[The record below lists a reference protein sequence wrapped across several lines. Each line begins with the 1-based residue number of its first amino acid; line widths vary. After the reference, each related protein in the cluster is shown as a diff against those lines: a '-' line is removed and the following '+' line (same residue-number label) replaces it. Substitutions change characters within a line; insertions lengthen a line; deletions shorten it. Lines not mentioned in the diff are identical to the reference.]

1 MIAEIQPSFSSS
13 AVMVRKVA
21 YQLTKIEQGDARV
34 LFTSTGD
41 GLQTIPEYMQLIARM
56 NERVKLP
63 YAEFI
68 LSLYPGETLTDKEW
82 LSLANEYVQRMG
94 YGKCCY
100 AVVLNTDKAHQ
111 HVHVLLT
118 TVDEEGRS
126 VPSGNNY
133 RRSEKISRELE
144 RKYGLTP
151 VENGHSAKTTLGES
165 HYRIYYF
172 DAAMKKALRSYAY
185 RDKISSLLRH
195 ADALQSSGKPVH
207 EITLS
212 NEEWR
217 VLLGDELYDD
227 LFNVLEKGGFFKPL
241 LKDELLRQLDRV
253 YAFSENTADFRKN
266 LEQEG
271 LYMRLVTKRD
281 KSYYVYGMK
290 DTSFYI
296 KDTSLPMKYRFGH
309 IRFGGKGMSA
319 DEQKHYLYD
328 HVFMALNGSDSYRQF
343 KEKLEQ
349 EGIQVREHMNA
360 SGVYGIS
367 FGMTGIDNPQMFKG
381 SEISRKL
388 TYRNIQKHFDE
399 VAAGM
404 SPHVDRVGEFR
415 ERVEQESR
423 YMQHGSVP
431 YVPNVDVTG
440 GSKKLDEDDFIP
452 SKKRK
457 KRKNE
462 QGFSL

>member
-13 AVMVRKVA
+13 VVMVRKVA

-41 GLQTIPEYMQLIARM
+41 ALQNIPEYMQLIAGM

-82 LSLANEYVQRMG
+82 LSLANEYVNRMG
-94 YGKCCY
+94 YGECCY

-144 RKYGLTP
+144 RKYGLIP
-151 VENGHSAKTTLGES
+151 VENGHSAKATLGES
-165 HYRIYYF
+165 HYRTYYF
-172 DAAMKKALRSYAY
+172 DAAMKKALRNHAY
-185 RDKISSLLRH
+185 RDKVSSLLCH
-195 ADALQSSGKPVH
+195 ADALRSSGKPAQ

-212 NEEWR
+212 NEEWW

-241 LKDELLRQLDRV
+241 LKDELLHQLDRV

-266 LEQEG
+266 LEHEG
-271 LYMRLVTKRD
+271 LYMRLVTKKD

-290 DTSFYI
+290 DTSFYV

-309 IRFGGKGMSA
+309 IRFDGKGMSA

-328 HVFMALNGSDSYRQF
+328 HVFMALNGSGSYRQF

-349 EGIQVREHMNA
+349 EGIQVQEHENA

-367 FGMTGIDNPQMFKG
+367 FGMSGIDSPQMFKG
-381 SEISRKL
+381 SDISRKL
-388 TYRNIQKHFDE
+388 TYRNIQKHFDGM
-399 VAAGM
+399 AAGM
-404 SPHVDRVGEFR
+404 SPHIDRVGEFR
-415 ERVEQESR
+415 ERVERESM
-423 YMQHGSVP
+423 YMQHGSIP
-431 YVPNVDVTG
+431 YIPDVDVTG
-440 GSKKLDEDDFIP
+440 GSKKPDEDDFIP
-452 SKKRK
+452 SKKKK

>member
-1 MIAEIQPSFSSS
+1 MIAEIQPSFSFS
-13 AVMVRKVA
+13 AVMARKVS
-21 YQLTKIEQGDARV
+21 YQLTKIGQGDAQV

-41 GLQTIPEYMQLIARM
+41 RLQAMPEYMRLFAGM

-68 LSLYPGETLTDKEW
+68 LSLYPGETLTDKQW
-82 LSLANEYVQRMG
+82 LSLANEYVERMG
-94 YGKCCY
+94 YGRCCY

-144 RKYGLTP
+144 QKYGLMP
-151 VENGHSAKTTLGES
+151 VENGHSAKATLCES

-172 DAAMKKALRSYAY
+172 DSAMKKALRNHAY
-185 RDKISSLLRH
+185 RDKVSSLLCH
-195 ADALQSSGKPVH
+195 ADALQHSGKTVQ

-217 VLLGDELYDD
+217 MLLGDELYDD

-241 LKDELLRQLDRV
+241 LKDELLHQLDRV
-253 YAFSENTADFRKN
+253 YAFSENAADFRKN

-271 LYMRLVTKRD
+271 LYMRLVTKKD

-290 DTSFYI
+290 DTSFYV

-309 IRFGGKGMSA
+309 IRFDGRRMSA

-328 HVFMALNGSDSYRQF
+328 HVFMALNGSESYRQF

-349 EGIQVREHMNA
+349 EGIQVQEYINA
-360 SGVYGIS
+360 GGVYGIS
-367 FGMTGIDNPQMFKG
+367 FGMTDIDSPQMFKG
-381 SEISRKL
+381 SDISRKL
-388 TYRNIQKHFDE
+388 TYQNIQKHFDGM
-399 VAAGM
+399 AAGM
-404 SPHVDRVGEFR
+404 FPHIDRVGEFR
-415 ERVEQESR
+415 ERVERESL

-431 YVPNVDVTG
+431 YVPDVDIMG
-440 GSKKLDEDDFIP
+440 GSRKSDEEDFIP
-452 SKKRK
+452 SKKKK